1 MLFCFLDGKEKKEIG
16 AICFEVRIPWKK
28 AKVVE
33 NVVRHLATIRFS
45 LELFLARYI
54 QEKLFDAN
62 RFGFEKG
69 GAL

>member
-1 MLFCFLDGKEKKEIG
+1 MLFCFLDGIENRETG
-16 AICFEVRIPWKK
+16 AICFEARIPWKK

-33 NVVRHLATIRFS
+33 NVVGHLATIRFS

-54 QEKLFDAN
+54 QEKLFDTN
-62 RFGFEKG
+62 RFAFEKG